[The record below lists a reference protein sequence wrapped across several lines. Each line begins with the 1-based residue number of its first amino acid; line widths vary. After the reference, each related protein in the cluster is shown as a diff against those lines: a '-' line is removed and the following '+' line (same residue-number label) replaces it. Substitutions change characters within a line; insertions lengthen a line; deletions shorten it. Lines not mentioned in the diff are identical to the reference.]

1 MTKPVVNI
9 ADIELQ
15 PRIHAFPA
23 TATGGPAEHYD
34 ASMGRISTRIGAQ
47 QLGYNIT
54 AVPPGK
60 RAFPAHNHLVNEEMF
75 FILAGSGEL
84 LVGANVYPLRSGDF
98 VACPAGGIETAHQIV
113 NTGSEELRYLAVST
127 ARMPEVCQYPNSG
140 KFGVYAPLPADGD
153 GKSTVFRYL
162 GREGQGLDY
171 WDGE

>member
-9 ADIELQ
+9 VDIELQ
-15 PRIHAFPA
+15 HRTIAFPA
-23 TATGGPAEHYD
+23 TATRGACEQYD
-34 ASMGRISTRIGAQ
+34 ASMGRVSTLIGAQ

-60 RAFPAHNHLVNEEMF
+60 RAFPAHNHIVNEEMF
-75 FILAGSGEL
+75 FILSGSGEL
-84 LVGANVYPLRSGDF
+84 HVGADVHPLRTGDF
-98 VACPAGGIETAHQIV
+98 AACPAGGIETAHQIV

-140 KFGVYAPLPADGD
+140 KFGVYTPMPGD
-153 GKSTVFRYL
+153 AGGPPTMFRFM
-162 GREGQGLDY
+162 GRDGQGLDY